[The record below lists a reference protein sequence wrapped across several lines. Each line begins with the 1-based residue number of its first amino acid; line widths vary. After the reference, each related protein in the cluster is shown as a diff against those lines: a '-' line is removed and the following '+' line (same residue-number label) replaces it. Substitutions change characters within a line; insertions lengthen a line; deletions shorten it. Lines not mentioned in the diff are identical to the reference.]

1 MQDTLGINRAR
12 TVEVWMDEYKRLFYM
27 NRPDLLQAKIGKLD
41 NRNAL
46 KERLHCKPFKWYGRC
61 HSFPEFKNWRAN
73 SNFCFFR
80 YLDNVFPQKFV
91 LDDPDHVFGYGRV
104 RNTES
109 SMCLDT
115 MQG

>member
-1 MQDTLGINRAR
+1 
-12 TVEVWMDEYKRLFYM
+12 MDDYKRLFYM

-46 KERLHCKPFKWYGRC
+46 KERLQCKPFKWFVLCPELKIGGRIQTLP
-61 HSFPEFKNWRAN
+61 FV
-73 SNFCFFR
+73 FR

-104 RNTES
+104 RNPES